1 MLLNLLHS
9 WRTAG
14 EPRRKRLAQAPGGV
28 IRMTWKSIEE
38 WLNDHC
44 VTIAGEFCLL
54 IPGVFDLL
62 APDEEKL
69 PPGIYHLKWDQL
81 KWD

>member
-1 MLLNLLHS
+1 MTLVAHGRGS
-9 WRTAG
+9 EEEGTRAC
-14 EPRRKRLAQAPGGV
+14 PGGV
-28 IRMTWKSIEE
+28 ITVRWKSIEE

-44 VTIAGEFCLL
+44 VTICGGFFLL

-62 APDEEKL
+62 APHEEKL

-81 KWD
+81 EWD